1 MTTKRYDP
9 SERVDLS
16 NEAVHWELGSSL
28 SYGEYLQLDKILDA
42 QKPLTYE
49 HDEMMFI
56 IVHQSSELW
65 MRLMLHELRGVL
77 ECVRRDDLDPSFK
90 MLARVARVQTQL
102 DVGCV
107 VHDDAVRVFRVPQCP
122 GALIRFSIGAIPDA
136 RVPPRQQTRA
146 DG

>member
-1 MTTKRYDP
+1 MSASTSGQDG
-9 SERVDLS
+9 RVDLS
-16 NEAVHWELGSSL
+16 NEAIHWELGSSL
-28 SYGEYLQLDKILDA
+28 TYGEYLQLNKILDA

-90 MLARVARVQTQL
+90 MLARVTHVQTQL
-102 DVGCV
+102 IATWDVLS
-107 VHDDAVRVFRVPQCP
+107 HDAFRVFSV
-122 GALIRFSIGAIPDA
+122 
-136 RVPPRQQTRA
+136 
-146 DG
+146 